1 MRQDTRNP
9 MAKDPQAQAENI
21 LQQMLD
27 LLEELTAV
35 YTGSGDEDED
45 DAHALEMDEV
55 IDGIVE
61 EAAERGL
68 DEDAA
73 GRIFR
78 AMAAY
83 AKKSSER

>member
-1 MRQDTRNP
+1 

-27 LLEELTAV
+27 LLEELTSV
-35 YTGSGDEDED
+35 YTFSEEEEED
-45 DAHALEMDEV
+45 HALEMDGV
-55 IDGIVE
+55 IDSIVE

-68 DEDAA
+68 DEEAA

-78 AMAAY
+78 AIAAY

>member
-1 MRQDTRNP
+1 

-27 LLEELTAV
+27 LLEELTSV
-35 YTGSGDEDED
+35 YTDSGEEEEDS
-45 DAHALEMDEV
+45 ALALEMDGV
-55 IDGIVE
+55 IDSIVD

-68 DEDAA
+68 DEEAA

-78 AMAAY
+78 AIAAY

>member
-1 MRQDTRNP
+1 MREDTRNL

-35 YTGSGDEDED
+35 YTDSSDDDED
-45 DAHALEMDEV
+45 DGNALEMDEV

-68 DEDAA
+68 DEEAA

-78 AMAAY
+78 AIAAY

>member
-1 MRQDTRNP
+1 

-27 LLEELTAV
+27 LLEELTSV
-35 YTGSGDEDED
+35 YTDASAGEEEED

-55 IDGIVE
+55 IESIVE

-68 DEDAA
+68 DEEAA

-78 AMAAY
+78 AIAAY

>member
-1 MRQDTRNP
+1 

-27 LLEELTAV
+27 LLEELTAI
-35 YTGSGDEDED
+35 YTDAAAEDEEED
-45 DAHALEMDEV
+45 GATLEMDEV
-55 IDGIVE
+55 IDSIVE

-78 AMAAY
+78 AIAAY